1 MPITHSILTTAANH
15 PDRPAIVGEHARLSY
30 GELAEDGRRVIA
42 AARHLLAQAPNLPT
56 PAPET
61 QGAPVIAVS
70 STSAFEAARIMAGLA
85 GYRAVSATIDPR
97 WPVDHQ
103 RHVIA
108 EVGIGLVTVDDDQ
121 ADARLRS
128 ALGPD
133 WGGVVVPAQR
143 FREIEAQVQ
152 PAEPPQVR
160 DADEPYL
167 MLFSSGT
174 TSSPKAFLK
183 TRGQYRANFAVSS
196 SYLEPLPGVATL
208 APGAFAY
215 SLTLYAAVECLASGG
230 EVHLADEL
238 SLPGLGKRVAQ
249 QRITRIVT
257 VPAVLRGIIAQ
268 ATRGPK
274 DFAGLELIVVGGANL
289 PNELRKDLA
298 EVLPHVRLIS
308 YYGAAEIG
316 FIGDAR
322 GDDSTWNQIYD
333 GIQVEIRDDEGN
345 TVPDGEI
352 GTLWVLA
359 ESRSDDYI
367 AGTADVHLLD
377 ERGWATVEDQGR
389 IAVVDGKRQLQLLG
403 RKGDII
409 NVGGHKVA
417 LPEVTR
423 AYAGLTVGG
432 QHREAVAVG
441 VPDTALGTAV
451 ALVVEV
457 GDLVPA
463 DSGDGVWPDS
473 QEKSGSLEQNESVPV
488 LPEELSKASLRE
500 HGRKHLA
507 PQFVPSKYYVVE
519 ALPRTVGGKV
529 RATETVGLIE
539 TGGKGVVRL

>member
-1 MPITHSILTTAANH
+1 M
-15 PDRPAIVGEHARLSY
+15 
-30 GELAEDGRRVIA
+30 
-42 AARHLLAQAPNLPT
+42 
-56 PAPET
+56 
-61 QGAPVIAVS
+61 
-70 STSAFEAARIMAGLA
+70 
-85 GYRAVSATIDPR
+85 
-97 WPVDHQ
+97 
-103 RHVIA
+103 
-108 EVGIGLVTVDDDQ
+108 
-121 ADARLRS
+121 
-128 ALGPD
+128 
-133 WGGVVVPAQR
+133 
-143 FREIEAQVQ
+143 
-152 PAEPPQVR
+152 
-160 DADEPYL
+160 
-167 MLFSSGT
+167 
-174 TSSPKAFLK
+174 
-183 TRGQYRANFAVSS
+183 
-196 SYLEPLPGVATL
+196 
-208 APGAFAY
+208 
-215 SLTLYAAVECLASGG
+215 
-230 EVHLADEL
+230 
-238 SLPGLGKRVAQ
+238 
-249 QRITRIVT
+249 
-257 VPAVLRGIIAQ
+257 
-268 ATRGPK
+268 
-274 DFAGLELIVVGGANL
+274 
-289 PNELRKDLA
+289 
-298 EVLPHVRLIS
+298 LPHVRLIS

-322 GDDSTWNQIYD
+322 GEDRTWNQIYD
-333 GIQVEIRDDEGN
+333 GVEVEIRDDAGN

-441 VPDTALGTAV
+441 VPDAALGTAV

-463 DSGDGVWPDS
+463 DSGDRVWPDS
-473 QEKSGSLEQNESVPV
+473 QEQNDSREQNGPAPV

-500 HGRKHLA
+500 HGRKNLA

-539 TGGKGVVRL
+539 AGGTGVVRL